1 MGNDTATAAFSGSI
15 LDRLLDEDPRA
26 GDPYLDTLDLKDPAK
41 LIAKLQVPQGTI
53 VRHLHAQFLSEERE
67 LLNRTD
73 TAIQIANEA
82 VAMLTEGLNRVI
94 RGPLLYERK
103 RFEEIK
109 LSSAMVRLMEDGRKT
124 TRVAILNRYLLDEV
138 FPNELH
144 KMRKPTPS
152 NANMRELKQSVSRDI
167 ESLLN
172 TRRELLDEA
181 RPEYKEVNKSLLMFG
196 LPDFTSYSLMN
207 AGHRRL
213 VRQGVEEALNT
224 FEPRLKSVRVTL
236 MPTEQFDAALHF
248 RIDALLRVDPA
259 PQPVTFDASLQ
270 LSTSSYRV
278 DRKSVV

>member
-1 MGNDTATAAFSGSI
+1 MGNGAANAALSASI

-41 LIAKLQVPQGTI
+41 LIAKLQVPQGTLC
-53 VRHLHAQFLSEERE
+53 RYLHAQFLSVERE
-67 LLNRTD
+67 LLDRTD
-73 TAIQIANEA
+73 TTLQIANEA
-82 VAMLTEGLNRVI
+82 LVAVTEGLNRVI
-94 RGPLLYERK
+94 RGPLFYDRK
-103 RFEEIK
+103 RFEEVK
-109 LSSAMVRLMEDGRKT
+109 LSSDTVRLMEGGRKT
-124 TRVAILNRYLLDEV
+124 TQVAVLNRYLLDEI
-138 FPNELH
+138 FTNELH

-152 NANMRELKQSVSRDI
+152 VANIRELKQSVSRDI

-172 TRRELLDEA
+172 TRRELLDEL
-181 RPEYKEVNKSLLMFG
+181 RPEYKEVNRSLLMFG

-207 AGHRRL
+207 AGHRKL
-213 VRQGVEEALNT
+213 VRQAVEEALNK

-236 MPTEQFDAALHF
+236 VPAEQFDAALHF

-278 DRKSVV
+278 RGEM

>member
-1 MGNDTATAAFSGSI
+1 MGNGAATAALSASI

-41 LIAKLQVPQGTI
+41 LIAKLQVAQGTLF
-53 VRHLHAQFLSEERE
+53 RHLHAQFLPEERE
-67 LLNRTD
+67 LLDRTD
-73 TAIQIANEA
+73 TTLQIANEA
-82 VAMLTEGLNRVI
+82 MAALTDGLNRVI

-103 RFEEIK
+103 RFEEVK
-109 LSSAMVRLMEDGRKT
+109 LSSDMVRLMEDGRKT
-124 TRVAILNRYLLDEV
+124 TQVAVLNRYLLDEV
-138 FPNELH
+138 FAGELH

-152 NANMRELKQSVSRDI
+152 TSNIRELKQSVSRDI

-207 AGHRRL
+207 AGHRKL
-213 VRQGVEEALNT
+213 VRQAVEEALNK

-236 MPTEQFDAALHF
+236 VPAEQFDAALHF

-278 DRKSVV
+278 RGEM

>member
-1 MGNDTATAAFSGSI
+1 
-15 LDRLLDEDPRA
+15 LDR
-26 GDPYLDTLDLKDPAK
+26 GDTTSP
-41 LIAKLQVPQGTI
+41 
-53 VRHLHAQFLSEERE
+53 
-67 LLNRTD
+67 
-73 TAIQIANEA
+73 IANEPLLA
-82 VAMLTEGLNRVI
+82 LTQGLNRVI
-94 RGPLLYERK
+94 QGPLLYEPK

-109 LSSAMVRLMEDGRKT
+109 LSADMVRLMEDGRKT
-124 TRVAILNRYLLDEV
+124 TQTALLNRLLLDEI
-138 FPNELH
+138 FASELR

-152 NANMRELKQSVSRDI
+152 SVSIRELKQSVSRDI

-181 RPEYKEVNKSLLMFG
+181 RPEYKEINKSLLMFG

-207 AGHRRL
+207 VGHRKL
-213 VRQGVEEALNT
+213 VRQAVEEALSK

-236 MPTEQFDAALHF
+236 VPPEQFDPALHF

-278 DRKSVV
+278 RGEV